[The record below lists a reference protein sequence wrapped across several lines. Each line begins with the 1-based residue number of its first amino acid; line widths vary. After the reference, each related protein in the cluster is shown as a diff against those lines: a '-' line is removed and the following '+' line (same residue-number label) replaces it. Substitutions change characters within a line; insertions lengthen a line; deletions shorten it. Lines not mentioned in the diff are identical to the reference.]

1 MFFIRSMDRIL
12 STLLT
17 EMDGIISNTI
27 DFERRIII
35 IGATNDIN
43 DLDQSILRAGR
54 FDEHL
59 FMNYPNNEEK
69 VEIMKKFLFRIPMEE
84 KLKLNLDNILN
95 DFCDK
100 KLFASSAE
108 LINLCKESVMREI
121 REKEDNVQRLSE
133 ENLKY
138 VLNKSL
144 NSFFGL

>member
-1 MFFIRSMDRIL
+1 MDRIL

-27 DFERRIII
+27 DIERRIII
-35 IGATNDIN
+35 IAATNDLN
-43 DLDQSILRAGR
+43 SLDEAILRAGR
-54 FDEHL
+54 FDEHI
-59 FMNYPNNEEK
+59 FMNYPNKEEK
-69 VEIMKKFLFRIPMEE
+69 IEIMKKYLFKIPMEE
-84 KLKLNLDNILN
+84 KLKLDLNNILN

-121 REKEDNVQRLSE
+121 REKEDNTMFLSE
-133 ENLKY
+133 ENFKY

-144 NSFFGL
+144 NSCFSF

>member
-1 MFFIRSMDRIL
+1 MDRIL

-27 DFERRIII
+27 DIERRIII
-35 IGATNDIN
+35 IAATNDLN
-43 DLDQSILRAGR
+43 SLDEAILRAGR
-54 FDEHL
+54 FDEHI
-59 FMNYPNNEEK
+59 FMNYPNKEEK
-69 VEIMKKFLFRIPMEE
+69 IEIMKKYLFNIPMEE
-84 KLKLNLDNILN
+84 KLKLDLNNILN

-121 REKEDNVQRLSE
+121 REKEDNTMFLSE
-133 ENLKY
+133 ENFKY

-144 NSFFGL
+144 NSCFSF

>member
-1 MFFIRSMDRIL
+1 MDRIL

-27 DFERRIII
+27 DIERRIII
-35 IGATNDIN
+35 IAATNDLN
-43 DLDQSILRAGR
+43 SLDEAILRAGR
-54 FDEHL
+54 FDEHI
-59 FMNYPNNEEK
+59 FMNYPNKEEK
-69 VEIMKKFLFRIPMEE
+69 IEIMKKYLFNIPMEE
-84 KLKLNLDNILN
+84 KLKLDLNNILN

-121 REKEDNVQRLSE
+121 REKEDNTMFLSE
-133 ENLKY
+133 ENFKY

-144 NSFFGL
+144 NSYFSF

>member
-1 MFFIRSMDRIL
+1 MDRIL

-27 DFERRIII
+27 DIERRIII
-35 IGATNDIN
+35 IAATNDLN
-43 DLDQSILRAGR
+43 SLDEAILRAGR
-54 FDEHL
+54 FDEHI
-59 FMNYPNNEEK
+59 FMNYPNKEEK
-69 VEIMKKFLFRIPMEE
+69 IEIMKKYLFNIPMEE
-84 KLKLNLDNILN
+84 KLKLDLNNILN

-121 REKEDNVQRLSE
+121 REKEDNTMFLSE
-133 ENLKY
+133 DNFKY

-144 NSFFGL
+144 NSCFSF